1 MRGRTVRAA
10 VRPRSRPP
18 APPANSIEAFAQAPS
33 GPTAQVAWFYRPE
46 EASGGRKAFHSARE
60 LFASDHMD
68 WVGAS
73 AIEGRCRVLD
83 LRSFQA
89 LQQPG
94 DADFF
99 ARFHYRAAAQ
109 KFAPSRVPVFCRCEM
124 PYNPDLVMLECVAC
138 AEWFHPECLSMGTAD
153 VTAASRGFVCPDCA
167 RAQPH
172 LKQGA
177 GAHAAGWKAQDRAA
191 AAGA

>member
-1 MRGRTVRAA
+1 M
-10 VRPRSRPP
+10 PRR
-18 APPANSIEAFAQAPS
+18 SIEAFAQTPN
-33 GPTAQVAWFYRPE
+33 GPTAQMAWFYRPE
-46 EASGGRKAFHSARE
+46 EAAGGRKAFHSARE
-60 LFASDHMD
+60 LFASDHLD

-73 AIEGRCRVLD
+73 SIQGRCRVLD

-89 LQQPG
+89 LPQPG

-124 PYNPDLVMLECVAC
+124 PYNPDLAMLECAAC
-138 AEWFHPECLSMGTAD
+138 AEWFHPECVGLG
-153 VTAASRGFVCPDCA
+153 AAEAGPATQRGFTCPECA
-167 RAQPH
+167 RAQLTQP
-172 LKQGA
+172 KQA
-177 GAHAAGWKAQDRAA
+177 AAGWHAEDRAA